1 MKKLAALML
10 LLCAGLFVFSG
21 CGDDKTKT
29 KTDPIKTKTDD
40 KTKT

>member
-10 LLCAGLFVFSG
+10 LLCTGLFLFSG

-29 KTDPIKTKTDD
+29 KTEVKTVKTE
-40 KTKT
+40 KT